1 MQLTLAIMGILSA
14 LLVLVAYYN
23 LETGRLKSNDPRY
36 YLMNGVSSIFLI
48 VSIISQFDLADSGA
62 VLMETC
68 WLLISLKGLIKNR
81 QSSRSSV

>member
-1 MQLTLAIMGILSA
+1 
-14 LLVLVAYYN
+14 
-23 LETGRLKSNDPRY
+23 
-36 YLMNGVSSIFLI
+36 MNGVSSIFLI

-81 QSSRSSV
+81 PSSRSSV